1 MFATTATK
9 NNYHWTNHNKEQ
21 EAINENQIKD
31 TRTTRSRKGSVA
43 SDNEKKYTVA
53 LEDLLQTYP
62 MITHEDTIRREGAQK
77 NF

>member
-1 MFATTATK
+1 MR
-9 NNYHWTNHNKEQ
+9 
-21 EAINENQIKD
+21 IKLKIREPQD
-31 TRTTRSRKGSVA
+31 QGKGVLLQTMK
-43 SDNEKKYTVA
+43 KKYTVA